1 MSSGLPKSTSEA
13 TESTSKSSTRLTG
26 AASERDLPTPDD
38 FQLRLGGIVHGRE
51 IRETLAFC
59 RDIYERE
66 ADREASFES
75 KATTLMGFDA
85 LAAAFV
91 SGFAALLLDEA
102 TAPCRSVVQV
112 LAFAYA
118 LLVSS
123 FSVSIFCALKA
134 LWPHEI
140 AAPHPEDILNLAGDE
155 PDLATVRRTRAG
167 DFYESYFRN
176 HDKTNRKAEWVKRA
190 QLCML
195 CGMVLLMVIAA
206 VLSTHLVFS

>member
-1 MSSGLPKSTSEA
+1 MSRARPDSPRDSSGCRSTS
-13 TESTSKSSTRLTG
+13 STQLTG
-26 AASERDLPTPDD
+26 GASDHDLPTPDE
-38 FQLRLGGIVHGRE
+38 FKRRLSRITGARE

-66 ADREASFES
+66 AEREASFES
-75 KATTLMGFDA
+75 KATTLMGFGA

-102 TAPCRSVVQV
+102 TAPCTRVVRL

-123 FSVSIFCALKA
+123 LFASIFCALRA

-140 AAPHPEDILNLAGDE
+140 AAPDPEDILKLARKN
-155 PDLATVRRTRAG
+155 PDLAKVRRTRAG
-167 DFYESYFRN
+167 DFYESYFKNREE
-176 HDKTNRKAEWVKRA
+176 TNRKAEWVKRA
-190 QLCML
+190 QISVVV
-195 CGMVLLMVIAA
+195 GMGCLFLIGI
-206 VLSTHLVFS
+206 VLSVHLILI